1 MPASTLV
8 KLIVRTPRKLAEIVS
23 AVLFEAGAGGIE
35 EQGGGKRLV
44 VYAADR
50 YAAEGIAAR
59 ARELLGVALPGA
71 NGVALDIEIDEGS
84 DWASAWTR
92 HLGQIVLTPSLV
104 IQPLRDETPV
114 PAGSRRIVYDPK
126 LSFGDGAHAT
136 TRLAAVAIERA
147 CRARSGPSVLDFG
160 SGTGVLAFV
169 ALLSGAEFAWG
180 VDIDPVSIEAA
191 QRNSALNGLEQ
202 RARFSLPTERPE
214 RRFELVIANLEAP
227 ALLSCA
233 EDLSGLA
240 ARAERLILTG
250 FLAAKEAEIVAAF
263 DSHFRLEKSEY
274 ESDWAL
280 VELSPRG

>member
-50 YAAEGIAAR
+50 DSAEGIAAR
-59 ARELLGVALPGA
+59 ARALLGVALPGP
-71 NGVALDIEIDEGS
+71 NGVALDIEVDVGS
-84 DWASAWTR
+84 DWASAWTL

-104 IQPLRDETPV
+104 IQPLRDETPA

-147 CRARSGPSVLDFG
+147 CRARTGLSVLDFG

-169 ALLSGAEFAWG
+169 ALFSGAEFAWG
-180 VDIDPVSIEAA
+180 LDVDPVSIEAA
-191 QRNSALNGLEQ
+191 QRNSTLNGLEQ
-202 RARFSLPTERPE
+202 RTRFSLPTERPE
-214 RRFELVIANLEAP
+214 RRFDLVIANLEAP

-233 EDLSGLA
+233 SDLSGLA

-263 DSHFRLEKSEY
+263 DSHFCLEKSEY